1 MAHPDHDQVIGRLVG
16 ARLRGAADRRA
27 VSGGAAEAHPDAEAW
42 AAYVDGGL
50 RADEV
55 VRLETHLAGCP
66 ACRRLL
72 AVLAADVSADAAPA
86 MREVEVPAAERGV
99 VIPFPRRQVFV
110 WMAAAAGLLMAVT
123 LWSVSRL
130 GDHPASRVAMSARP
144 SEAPAPPA
152 VPPAPPPADAASKTS
167 ASQFRL
173 EGSEAVDQ
181 VAGQAPAGM
190 ARGVAR
196 QEQDKRKPDSRSDA
210 LPLGQPAEFAAAEEK
225 QAVQAGA
232 APAGNARDIQLQTN
246 MPTTA
251 TRPRGPS
258 NQQVN
263 QQPSQQASQQ
273 EYARP
278 QAPPLAK
285 STAPPPP
292 PPAPAP
298 ATPVASP
305 AVVSAT
311 PVPPPSPPPAAAPT
325 AGPVAPPAQADAAAA
340 DTRERRANE
349 LSETV
354 TITGSGAGAR
364 RTPARA
370 QPERSQAAGAEREGQ
385 ARSKDEAP
393 TFKAV
398 GSLAGAAALPSFTEP
413 GGRLRWRIADGRRLE
428 SSSDGGNTW
437 TGQFTARARLRTGT
451 APAIDSAWAVGEGGL
466 VLRFVVP
473 GGWAEV
479 ARPGPATLVAVS
491 ATSGL
496 AARVT
501 ADDGRVFETADGG
514 VTWTPGAGPQ

>member
-86 MREVEVPAAERGV
+86 VREVEVPAAERGV

-130 GDHPASRVAMSARP
+130 GDHPASRVAMSAP
-144 SEAPAPPA
+144 PAEAPAPLA
-152 VPPAPPPADAASKTS
+152 VPPAPSPADAASRTS
-167 ASQFRL
+167 AAQSRL
-173 EGSEAVDQ
+173 EDAKALDQ

-190 ARGVAR
+190 ERGVAR

-210 LPLGQPAEFAAAEEK
+210 LAIRQPAEFAAAEEK

-246 MPTTA
+246 VPSVAM
-251 TRPRGPS
+251 RPRGPLA
-258 NQQVN
+258 NQQAN
-263 QQPSQQASQQ
+263 QQAGNQQQ
-273 EYARP
+273 YAQPVPAP
-278 QAPPLAK
+278 QAPPLPATSAPMVAAPSPAGAAAK
-285 STAPPPP
+285 STPPPT
-292 PPAPAP
+292 PA
-298 ATPVASP
+298 
-305 AVVSAT
+305 
-311 PVPPPSPPPAAAPT
+311 PAAAPT
-325 AGPVAPPAQADAAAA
+325 AEPVAPPALADAAAA

-349 LSETV
+349 LNETV
-354 TITGSGAGAR
+354 TITASGAGAR
-364 RTPARA
+364 RTQARA

-385 ARSKDEAP
+385 SKSKDEAP

-451 APAIDSAWAVGEGGL
+451 APAIDSAWAVGEAGL

-479 ARPGPATLVAVS
+479 SRPAPATLVAVS

-501 ADDGRVFETADGG
+501 ADDGRAFETTDGG
-514 VTWTPGAGPQ
+514 VTWMPAAPGAGPQ